1 MSGDRLDVALLTAG
15 LARSRTHARRIIEEG
30 RARLDGRTVTRPSTA
45 VAAEAELAVV
55 DVPDGVEYASRAAHK
70 LSGALDA
77 LGLDPAGLSCLD
89 AGASTGGFTDV
100 LLRRGAASVIA
111 VDIGH
116 DQLADHVREDSRV
129 SVLDGTSVR
138 DLDPALLG
146 TSVDLLVADLS
157 FISLRTVLAALGSVV
172 RSDGQLLLMVKP
184 QFEVGRAALPKSG
197 VVSDQA
203 ERVRAVREVA
213 ESAAGS
219 GLSMAA
225 VGPSTLPGQDGNR
238 EYFLHLLPHGTAF
251 TLDAGACDMIESAV
265 RGNRP
270 RRRHDQHPSK
280 ED

>member
-30 RARLDGRTVTRPSTA
+30 RARVDGRTVTRPATA

-70 LSGALDA
+70 LAGALDA
-77 LGLDPAGLSCLD
+77 LSLDPAGLSCLD

-116 DQLADHVREDSRV
+116 DQLAEHVRDDSRV
-129 SVLDGTSVR
+129 TVLDGTSVR
-138 DLDPALLG
+138 DLSPSLVG
-146 TSVDLLVADLS
+146 KRVDLLVADLS

-172 RSDGQLLLMVKP
+172 GPNGQLLLMVKP

-197 VVSDQA
+197 VVSEQA
-203 ERVRAVREVA
+203 ERVRAVRDVA
-213 ESAAGS
+213 EAAAGS
-219 GLSMAA
+219 GLSTAS

-251 TLDAGACDMIESAV
+251 SLDAGACDMIESAV

>member
-30 RARLDGRTVTRPSTA
+30 RARVDGRTVTRPSTA
-45 VAAEAELAVV
+45 VAAEAALSVV

-70 LSGALDA
+70 LAGALDA

-116 DQLADHVREDSRV
+116 DQLAEHVREDPRV
-129 SVLDGTSVR
+129 TVLDGTSVR

-157 FISLRTVLAALGSVV
+157 FISLRTVLAALGSVT
-172 RSDGQLLLMVKP
+172 RPDGQLLLMVKP

-197 VVSDQA
+197 VVSDQS
-203 ERVRAVREVA
+203 ERARAVREVA
-213 ESAAGS
+213 ESAAGC
-219 GLSMAA
+219 GLTTAA

-251 TLDAGACDMIESAV
+251 TLDAEACDMIESAV